1 MEQTINERRKL
12 ARVQAISCLCW
23 GTGMVAEPTV
33 LECSGTMKPV
43 FRSQLAIYDAGER
56 IYRQMY
62 QQRLESE
69 HWGEFAAINV
79 TTSKAYV
86 GATAEAA
93 LAGARA
99 KDKNG
104 KFHVVMIG
112 NKRVPLD

>member
-1 MEQTINERRKL
+1 M
-12 ARVQAISCLCW
+12 
-23 GTGMVAEPTV
+23 GTEAVPTV
-33 LECSGTMKPV
+33 LLYSGSMKPI
-43 FRSQLAIYDAGER
+43 FRSQLAIAETGER

-62 QQRLESE
+62 QQRFERQ
-69 HWGEFAAINV
+69 HWGQFAAINV

-99 KDKNG
+99 KEKDG

-112 NKRVPLD
+112 SQRVPLD